1 MFNEA
6 FRLLKSGGILLDA
19 DVIAEEELSIK
30 MQENKPEITK
40 NHYLME
46 SRYHIVMVTNIVKA
60 QNSEDASKFGIL
72 VLIIMT
78 EFDSLEHIR
87 IQQSVLIK
95 NNNYLYPYR

>member
-1 MFNEA
+1 
-6 FRLLKSGGILLDA
+6 
-19 DVIAEEELSIK
+19 
-30 MQENKPEITK
+30 
-40 NHYLME
+40 
-46 SRYHIVMVTNIVKA
+46 MVTNIVKA